1 MRLNTQVVTQTQAS
15 ARTWSPTGAPR
26 VTPEGVSFAW
36 EREPAR
42 VFRAA
47 GRVSKRSGAAGLAW
61 GESWDA
67 GRDDVSRPLR

>member
-26 VTPEGVSFAW
+26 VTPEGVSFAQ

-47 GRVSKRSGAAGLAW
+47 GRVSKRSGGPGQLGWRGA
-61 GESWDA
+61 
-67 GRDDVSRPLR
+67 SRGTRGGTT